1 MKKLS
6 IAACLLTLALAVPVA
21 TTSGYAQRQPG
32 LQDRQGGRAGP
43 EAAQRN
49 PREVDIQGQR
59 NQRRGRGEDRIPGDR
74 RGLNRPPLGR
84 LGNRRGQLNRNQRQR
99 LQQEVMRAIGL
110 TQDQHLRMAGIRRNY
125 DEELIATGRRVREAK
140 RGLDRAI
147 MAEQFDEAQ
156 FSARAEELARA
167 QADLVRLQAR
177 LRAEVRG
184 VLTTEQVIRF
194 NELERKLRRE
204 QRERRLNETK
214 QEN

>member
-6 IAACLLTLALAVPVA
+6 ITAWLLTLALAGPLA
-21 TTSGYAQRQPG
+21 TASGYAQRQPAA
-32 LQDRQGGRAGP
+32 QSRQTGRAGP
-43 EAAQRN
+43 DAPQQN
-49 PREVDIQGQR
+49 PREVDIQGER
-59 NQRRGRGEDRIPGDR
+59 NRREEPFPGGRR
-74 RGLNRPPLGR
+74 RLNRPPLGG
-84 LGNRRGQLNRNQRQR
+84 LGNRRALNRNQRQR

-110 TQDQHLRMAGIRRNY
+110 TQDQHLRMADIRRNY

-156 FSARAEELARA
+156 FNARAEDLARA

-214 QEN
+214 QQN